1 MEILGQ
7 SRALHSIGLG
17 VGWRNT
23 VTIYLLNVQCLW
35 QTVIIIAS
43 LMPNQLSLFNTII
56 LMGVGHFIFEVPN
69 RFLKPLLRNIPVLF
83 VLTFAAQGK
92 VYFPNFAFWLPQLDC
107 FAPWNSLQILK
118 NLTVKITV
126 FLFYFVKLITWI
138 CASPTKQSSKLH
150 VQYWHVQY
158 FGDIIPGKKKLACV
172 V

>member
-43 LMPNQLSLFNTII
+43 LIPHQSSLFKTII

-92 VYFPNFAFWLPQLDC
+92 VYFPNFAF
-107 FAPWNSLQILK
+107 
-118 NLTVKITV
+118 
-126 FLFYFVKLITWI
+126 
-138 CASPTKQSSKLH
+138 
-150 VQYWHVQY
+150 
-158 FGDIIPGKKKLACV
+158 
-172 V
+172 